1 MGDLALAPRTHRP
14 ALLTT
19 GMPVVVFIS
28 LLTFLHYVAAQM
40 RSPVIP
46 LYAAGHGA
54 TATAVGLIVGAHMAA
69 AALGSVPLGRAS
81 DVWGRRPL
89 LLGGMALGVA
99 TSLALPLVDGP
110 LALMA
115 IYGLAGLGVAAFT
128 PSALSMVGDAA
139 PAGKTGHAFA
149 WYSTAHY
156 GAIGVGPF
164 LGGLA
169 AEWWGYRPALVG
181 SAIGIAAALLVGL
194 SLPISARSNH
204 RAAGTFA
211 DIKEDRNVWAGWIA
225 AVSGMLV
232 QGVVFTFFPLLAH
245 RQGLAP
251 TAIGLVFLVIGLAN
265 TLARFPAGWLVDRS
279 GQRSLFAIGGV
290 LAASGAT
297 ALFPHAEGTGPT
309 LAVAAVFGAVS
320 GLAFVAVSVG
330 LAAATTPTTRG
341 LVMGG
346 YSTAMYLGLAL
357 GSIALGPVI
366 TRQGYEVGFATGG
379 ATGAVGALIAGLF
392 WARSRAPGPA
402 APPGQARGSA

>member
-1 MGDLALAPRTHRP
+1 
-14 ALLTT
+14 
-19 GMPVVVFIS
+19 MPVVVFVS

-40 RSPVIP
+40 RGPVVP
-46 LYAAGHGA
+46 LYAAAHGA

-69 AALGSVPLGRAS
+69 AAVGSVPLGRAS
-81 DVWGRRPL
+81 DVWGRRAL
-89 LLGGMALGVA
+89 LLGGMAVGVA

-110 LALMA
+110 LALAA

-139 PAGKTGHAFA
+139 PAGKAGQAFA

-194 SLPISARSNH
+194 ALPISARRH
-204 RAAGTFA
+204 LDQRGGAPFA
-211 DIKEDRNVWAGWIA
+211 DIKENRDVWAGWIV

-245 RQGLAP
+245 QHGLAP
-251 TAIGLVFLVIGLAN
+251 AAIGLVFLVLGLAN
-265 TLARFPAGWLVDRS
+265 TVARFPAGWLVDRS
-279 GQRSLFAIGGV
+279 GWCAPFAIGGV

-309 LAVAAVFGAVS
+309 LVLAAVFGGVS
-320 GLAFVAVSVG
+320 GLAFVAVSAG

-346 YSTAMYLGLAL
+346 YSTALYLGLAI

-379 ATGAVGALIAGLF
+379 AMGGVGALVAALL
-392 WARSRAPGPA
+392 WARGRAHRP
-402 APPGQARGSA
+402 APPQGADT